1 MQKSKINFSNYLFA
15 ENSYFSEG
23 KKLFELKNYKDSK
36 FQFETGIRA
45 KKIKLLE
52 NNHLETI
59 RNAGYHMVGIAPN
72 LSSLK
77 PLTDFF
83 QNDDKLFEPGP
94 PPETLPTGM
103 ENRIKLLLNSLEDNQ
118 PWFCYLHLFDLH
130 PLREGRKSEN
140 TVFL

>member
-1 MQKSKINFSNYLFA
+1 MCRGFFN
-15 ENSYFSEG
+15 
-23 KKLFELKNYKDSK
+23 SK

-59 RNAGYHMVGIAPN
+59 RNAGYQMVGIAPN

-83 QNDDKLFEPGP
+83 QNRQNVDFKGCL
-94 PPETLPTGM
+94 M
-103 ENRIKLLLNSLEDNQ
+103 
-118 PWFCYLHLFDLH
+118 YLDL
-130 PLREGRKSEN
+130 
-140 TVFL
+140 